1 MNRTK
6 IALIAIILSCLGLI
20 GVALYLQ
27 LVENMLPC
35 PYCVAQRY
43 AFVLIA
49 FSCLLA
55 LVLPAAMRRIASAFG
70 LLFALAGAGIAGRH
84 LWILANPEISCGIDY
99 WEIFINKQLLAKL
112 LPVVFK
118 SNGLCETPYPPLF
131 GLEMPAWALLWFILF
146 GLVLAVLVFKKT
158 QADSQR
164 ELFGNMH

>member
-6 IALIAIILSCLGLI
+6 IALIAIILCCLGLI

-43 AFVLIA
+43 GFALIA
-49 FSCLLA
+49 LSCLFA
-55 LVLPAAMRRIASAFG
+55 LFLPAAMQRIASAFG

-99 WEIFINKQLLAKL
+99 WEIFINKRILAEL

-118 SNGLCETPYPPLF
+118 SNGLCETPYPPLL
-131 GLEMPAWALLWFILF
+131 GLEMPAWALLWFMFFALA
-146 GLVLAVLVFKKT
+146 LAVLIFKKIPS
-158 QADSQR
+158 DSQR
-164 ELFGNMH
+164 ELFGKMH

>member
-6 IALIAIILSCLGLI
+6 ITLIAIALSCLGLI

-43 AFVLIA
+43 AFALIA
-49 FSCLLA
+49 LFCLLA
-55 LVLPAAMRRIASAFG
+55 LALPGSVRRIANACG

-84 LWILANPEISCGIDY
+84 LWILANPEVSCGIDY
-99 WEIFINKQLLAKL
+99 WEIFINKQILAKL

-131 GLEMPAWALLWFILF
+131 GLEIPAWALLWFILF
-146 GLVLAVLVFKKT
+146 GLALTVLLFQKNPP
-158 QADSQR
+158 DSQR
-164 ELFGNMH
+164 ELFGKRH